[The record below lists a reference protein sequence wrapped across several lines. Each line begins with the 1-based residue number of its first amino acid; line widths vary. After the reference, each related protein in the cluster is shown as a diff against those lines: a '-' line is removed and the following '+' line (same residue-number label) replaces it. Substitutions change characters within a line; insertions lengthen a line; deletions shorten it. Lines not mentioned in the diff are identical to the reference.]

1 MVGIIWKQSMNT
13 AILLVQFK
21 RLMVGLSLLLVAS
34 VVAAPADFTVQAPVD
49 GKTFRLS
56 EARGKYVAL
65 HFLLKTECP
74 ICLRHTRVY
83 AQKAAATP
91 EVVQVFLKPDS
102 AEEIKGWS
110 AKANPDDKSAVTVY
124 RDAEAKLAK
133 DFNIPGGY
141 HFHGEVV
148 HYPALILLDPQ
159 GKEVFRYV
167 GKDNTD
173 RFTVEQ
179 FEAKLKELKAK
190 AAEAK

>member
-1 MVGIIWKQSMNT
+1 MNSST
-13 AILLVQFK
+13 SFVQFK
-21 RLMVGLSLLLVAS
+21 RLAVVFAVLLVTS
-34 VVAAPADFTVQAPVD
+34 VMAAPSDFTVQAPVG

-74 ICLRHTRVY
+74 ICLRHTRAY
-83 AQKAAATP
+83 AQKASAMP

-102 AEEIKGWS
+102 VEEIKGWS

-124 RDAEAKLAK
+124 RDPEAKLAK

-167 GKDNTD
+167 GKNNTD

-190 AAEAK
+190 ATAAK